1 MARFSVASR
10 IIFVCFATA
19 AAPAA
24 AQTMCSP
31 NALFTVGNKLGMAVA
46 DIYRSPSD
54 NAKPSYLREAR
65 SKLMSA
71 KTGLR
76 RAGIAT
82 QDKAIDA
89 AMKQIDA
96 FSAKVTP
103 ANLITVQSAGQLGRD
118 VERTLAPVRSEVGRF
133 CPR

>member
-1 MARFSVASR
+1 MARFSGAARLSVLLLV
-10 IIFVCFATA
+10 IT

-24 AQTMCSP
+24 AQTICSP
-31 NALFTVGNKLGMAVA
+31 NALFAVGNKMGMAVA

-54 NAKPSYLREAR
+54 NARPSYLREAR
-65 SKLMSA
+65 SKLMSV

-76 RAGIAT
+76 RAGIKT
-82 QDKAIDA
+82 QDATVDA

-103 ANLITVQSAGQLGRD
+103 ANLITIQSAVQLGRD

-133 CPR
+133 CPK